1 MMNGASQPSF
11 ILQRNRLL
19 SRRLR
24 TVPLIEFPSAGVT
37 DVAQS
42 PYLRRLIRSGRV
54 VGSVVGSFVTVQ
66 IIVQLVGFLSG
77 ILLIRIL
84 EQREYAFFTIANTMQ
99 GTLKLLA
106 DVGVSIGL
114 VSIGGRVCQDR
125 SGCSHLI
132 STALYL

>member
-54 VGSVVGSFVTVQ
+54 VGSFVTVQ

-77 ILLIRIL
+77 ILLIRML
-84 EQREYAFFTIANTMQ
+84 EQRQYAFFTIANTMQ
-99 GTLKLLA
+99 GTLNFLDTELPKNRL
-106 DVGVSIGL
+106 
-114 VSIGGRVCQDR
+114 
-125 SGCSHLI
+125 SG
-132 STALYL
+132 